1 MRENK
6 VDNRKEKQCHFSE
19 KIGNTTYNVSL
30 HFSETSKETMEDKIK
45 KLLLMELAEQKL

>member
-1 MRENK
+1 MQEETPK
-6 VDNRKEKQCHFSE
+6 HHFSK
-19 KIGNTTYNVSL
+19 KIGNTTYQVSL